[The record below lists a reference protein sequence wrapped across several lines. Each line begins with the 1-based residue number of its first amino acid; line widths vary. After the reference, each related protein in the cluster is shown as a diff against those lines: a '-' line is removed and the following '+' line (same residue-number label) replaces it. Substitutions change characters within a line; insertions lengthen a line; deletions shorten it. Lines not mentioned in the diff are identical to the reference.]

1 MKSAEAV
8 SSTNVVPLPRRAISP
23 RSAQL
28 QFLPAALEI
37 MESPPSPVGRL
48 VAGTIISFVLL
59 ALVWSYLGRIDI
71 VATAPGKVVPTGRSK
86 TVQPLEAGII
96 AEILVKDGDAVT
108 AGQVVMRLDQTV
120 AKAERNHIEHDL
132 LAQKLDVARL
142 SALRKSLDAGNEPLA
157 FFKPPDEAT
166 PAQVSRTRATMIEQA
181 SAQDNKVAG
190 LDQQIA
196 QKVAEAGEIAA
207 TIVKLESSLP
217 FLEEQA
223 DIRSKAMQMEYGNRI
238 AHLDAQIR
246 LADQKNELLVARRKA
261 AESEAARTG
270 LERQKL
276 QAQSEYANKVL
287 SDLAEAEQKVAGLSE
302 DAIKANRRLDQ
313 QVLRAPVTGTVQ
325 QLAVHSVGGVV
336 TAAQQLMTIVPADN
350 RLEVEA
356 MLPNRDVG
364 FVSAGQEAAVKVD
377 TFNFTRYGLLHGR
390 VANVSHDAIVR
401 EKPLDKSN
409 PSKSQSSLGDSS
421 EPQGQEFVYA
431 TKIALET
438 TQIDVD
444 GRMVDLSP
452 GMAVTVEIKSGS
464 RRVIEYLLS
473 PVLRYKQESLRER

>member
-8 SSTNVVPLPRRAISP
+8 SSGNVVPLPRRAISP

-48 VAGTIISFVLL
+48 VAGTIVLFVVL
-59 ALVWSYLGRIDI
+59 ALVWSYFGRIDI

-120 AKAERNHIEHDL
+120 ARAERNHIANDL
-132 LAQKLDVARL
+132 VASKLDVARL
-142 SALRKSLDAGNEPLA
+142 SALRNSVAEGRDPQV
-157 FFKPPDEAT
+157 FFNRPEEAT
-166 PAQVSRTRATMIEQA
+166 VAQINRTRATMMEQA
-181 SAQDNKVAG
+181 SAQENKIAG

-207 TIVKLESSLP
+207 TIVKLETSLP

-246 LADQKNELLVARRKA
+246 LADQKNELVVARRKA
-261 AESEAARTG
+261 AESEAARAG
-270 LERQKL
+270 LERQKV

-302 DAIKANRRLDQ
+302 DAVKANQRLDQ
-313 QVLRAPVTGTVQ
+313 QVLRAPVAGTVQ

-336 TAAQQLMTIVPADN
+336 TAAQQLMTIVPADS

-401 EKPLDKSN
+401 EKPVDKSN

-431 TKIALET
+431 TKIAMET
-438 TQIDVD
+438 TRIDVD

-452 GMAVTVEIKSGS
+452 GMAVTVEIKTGS